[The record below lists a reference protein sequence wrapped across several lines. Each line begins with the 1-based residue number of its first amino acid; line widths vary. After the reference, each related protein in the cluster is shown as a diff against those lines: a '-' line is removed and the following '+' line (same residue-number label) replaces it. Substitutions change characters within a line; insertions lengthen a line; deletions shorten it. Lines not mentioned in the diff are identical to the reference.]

1 MEPCQQLFPRG
12 LRKIVNF
19 RGGSTKNSEFPRG
32 SSGKPF
38 LIIKG
43 SKISNLVN
51 RGVWIL
57 LNGMAR
63 FETPPPHLKK
73 TLLLLLNLLL
83 LFKYRYFQYKTLL
96 AGQII

>member
-1 MEPCQQLFPRG
+1 MEPRQQLFPRG

-19 RGGSTKNSEFPRG
+19 RGGLTKNSEFPRG
-32 SSGKPF
+32 SFGKPF

-63 FETPPPHLKK
+63 FETPPH
-73 TLLLLLNLLL
+73 
-83 LFKYRYFQYKTLL
+83 
-96 AGQII
+96 I